1 MTKADAYRFFTGLEA
16 HLNSSIPVPETIRAD
31 IAGAI
36 QKAKGSERGTTERHS
51 TFAEGAFLNSYVI
64 AHIHSFLMTEFR
76 LSSDDARRSLLS
88 ESFRSHPRLASGS
101 PVRPGAHPFRKL
113 IGAPARQIMAIWR
126 GKAGSTPLA
135 RNSCPDL
142 ALRAPSPH
150 RSVFEAKYH
159 SAAGQ
164 ARAETEL
171 VRSIYQAFF
180 YLALPRLPE
189 TKTHAA
195 WDYEYACVL
204 AYDATTDG
212 AMLKAWNSLPTEVRV
227 ACWTG
232 ANIYVMVLRGS
243 AVSA

>member
-1 MTKADAYRFFTGLEA
+1 MTKADAYRFFTGLET
-16 HLNSSIPVPETIRAD
+16 HLNSSIPAPETVRAD
-31 IAGAI
+31 IAAAI
-36 QKAKGSERGTTERHS
+36 QKAKASERGTAERHS
-51 TFAEGAFLNSYVI
+51 SFAEGAFLNSYVI
-64 AHIHSFLMTEFR
+64 AHMHSFLMTEFR
-76 LSSDDARRSLLS
+76 FSSDDARRALLS
-88 ESFRSHPRLASGS
+88 ESFRSHRGLASGS
-101 PVRPGAHPFRKL
+101 PVRPGAHPFRKV
-113 IGAPARQIMAIWR
+113 IDASPRQIMTIWR
-126 GKAGSTPLA
+126 GKGNVTPLA

-142 ALRAPSPH
+142 ALRVPSPH

-159 SAAGQ
+159 SVPGL

-180 YLALPRLPE
+180 YLGLPHLEE

-212 AMLKAWNSLPTEVRV
+212 AMLKAWNSLPTEVKS

-232 ANIYVMVLRGS
+232 ANIYVMVLRHS
-243 AVSA
+243 AASV